1 MAYCYPFRM
10 ASGTATMLP
19 IDPIG
24 RRVLLGVRSK
34 TAWVYPSKLSL
45 AGGFMEARFTKE
57 QDTSVMSQA
66 RQFVMNLLGWKLIA
80 DEYSDGENLE
90 ECAVRELKEEMEIDV
105 ALEQLIMFS
114 VRSNSRTDT
123 RAHVI
128 NACYYFEMTPGQVA
142 AATAGDD
149 LESLE
154 WHNIDDF
161 YLEMPFEAMNAKYDM
176 AFNHFEVMLQ
186 GLAAWQKER
195 DHLDLMGEVVALRIE
210 NKRLQDAASDASW
223 ARDAALGYGQGGI

>member
-19 IDPIG
+19 IDPVG
-24 RRVLLGVRSK
+24 KRVLLGVRSK

-45 AGGFMEARFTKE
+45 AGGFMEARFTAE
-57 QDTSVMSQA
+57 QDTGLMAQA

-90 ECAVRELKEEMEIDV
+90 ECAVRELEEEMTIKV
-105 ALEQLIMFS
+105 ALEQLKMFS

-128 NACYYFEMTPGQVA
+128 NACYYFEMTPEQVA

-154 WHNIDDF
+154 WHDIEDF
-161 YLEMPFEAMNAKYDM
+161 KLEMPFEAMNAKYDM
-176 AFNHFEVMLQ
+176 AFNHFEVMIQ
-186 GLAAWQKER
+186 GIAAWEQNQDYIQLKAEREERRLKE
-195 DHLDLMGEVVALRIE
+195 VA
-210 NKRLQDAASDASW
+210 
-223 ARDAALGYGQGGI
+223 

>member
-19 IDPIG
+19 IDVKG
-24 RRVLLGVRSK
+24 NRVCLGVRSK

-57 QDTSVMSQA
+57 QDTSLMAQA
-66 RQFVMNLLGWKLIA
+66 RQFVMNLLGWKLVA
-80 DEYSDGENLE
+80 DEYSEGENLE
-90 ECAVRELKEEMEIDV
+90 ECAVRELREEMSLDV
-105 ALEQLIMFS
+105 DIRQLKMFA
-114 VRSNSRTDT
+114 VRSNCRTDT

-128 NACYYFEMTPGQVA
+128 NACYWFEMTDQQIADAV
-142 AATAGDD
+142 AGDD

-154 WHNIDDF
+154 WVNIDDLD
-161 YLEMPFEAMNAKYDM
+161 LEMPYQVLEAKYDM

-186 GLAAWQKER
+186 GIADWRKER
-195 DHLDLMGEVVALRIE
+195 HLAELETEVAKLR
-210 NKRLQDAASDASW
+210 QQVSDASW
-223 ARDAALGYGQGGI
+223 TVNADRQGGI